1 MAQLIIKNIGPIKDI
16 DITLNKVNV
25 IIGPQSSGK
34 STINKIACF
43 CSWVEKKV
51 SLEQS
56 FDFFLKDDNFITNL
70 IVFHKLDGY
79 SSNDSKIMYASSVVK
94 FSFEYRSKVPTFE
107 WINQYNYIR
116 TKISYIPAERNI
128 VSMIS
133 DWKQVNL
140 PKNNIFNFMSDW
152 NIARKVYT
160 VDNGLDIKSLDT
172 KYYYDENQDID
183 FLETL
188 DGNKIQLINASS
200 GQQSMI
206 PLYTLVNYFTK
217 SIYEGDRNDNIDNK
231 ERDAKLLNIIISK
244 SLSEVIDNKTNL
256 NNEKWLHQYLKTIL
270 KVTKE
275 NEKIHLPKAGETFL
289 SSLSDYFTHFI
300 QTNYTSLYMEEPE
313 LNLFPS
319 TQKNLLYFI
328 ISSIKEKE
336 HKLFLTTH
344 SPYILYS
351 LNNCIMGWLVKN
363 NMPKDIANSLESYNS
378 WINPKLVSA
387 WQIKDGE
394 IFSIQEHHTN
404 SIGKHYFNE
413 IMNETMDEYYTML
426 NYFIPEEK

>member
-1 MAQLIIKNIGPIKDI
+1 
-16 DITLNKVNV
+16 
-25 IIGPQSSGK
+25 
-34 STINKIACF
+34 
-43 CSWVEKKV
+43 
-51 SLEQS
+51 
-56 FDFFLKDDNFITNL
+56 
-70 IVFHKLDGY
+70 
-79 SSNDSKIMYASSVVK
+79 MYASSVVK

-275 NEKIHLPKAGETFL
+275 NEKIHLPKAGETFFK
-289 SSLSDYFTHFI
+289 FTI
-300 QTNYTSLYMEEPE
+300 
-313 LNLFPS
+313 
-319 TQKNLLYFI
+319 
-328 ISSIKEKE
+328 
-336 HKLFLTTH
+336 
-344 SPYILYS
+344 
-351 LNNCIMGWLVKN
+351 
-363 NMPKDIANSLESYNS
+363 
-378 WINPKLVSA
+378 
-387 WQIKDGE
+387 
-394 IFSIQEHHTN
+394 
-404 SIGKHYFNE
+404 
-413 IMNETMDEYYTML
+413 
-426 NYFIPEEK
+426 

>member
-79 SSNDSKIMYASSVVK
+79 FSNDSKIMYASSVVK

-404 SIGKHYFNE
+404 SIGKHYFIE